1 MIRYSYDNGLSHIP
15 SALSMYGYL
24 KKLFYNRLVTPEDH
38 IVIGKPFGAQA
49 YYLVWRN
56 MGYLDNIELLSSGV
70 KHDEIDFVDYS
81 EETMGNALGVGAGIG
96 MASDKMVWI
105 NISDASLQMGNT
117 LEAIQYI
124 GHNQLNNIALTID
137 YNGSQ
142 VTGNTNDILSVDP
155 IIEIPDGLADI
166 LLKALSRD
174 PQDRYKDMDMFMAMR
189 LTATLH
195 KALKSDAAMI
205 SAAQVLHMATLN
217 GAKALGA
224 QDRLGRGRSGRPAT
238 PLGRAPTGR

>member
-1 MIRYSYDNGLSHIP
+1 MNEMIRYSYDNGLSHIP

-155 IIEIPDGLADI
+155 IIEMFKQYNWHVEHDLNNFGVNNRPMVYIMHTTKGDGIKMMEDNPKEWHYKKLDESNFKQI
-166 LLKALSRD
+166 YKA
-174 PQDRYKDMDMFMAMR
+174 
-189 LTATLH
+189 
-195 KALKSDAAMI
+195 
-205 SAAQVLHMATLN
+205 VL
-217 GAKALGA
+217 
-224 QDRLGRGRSGRPAT
+224 P
-238 PLGRAPTGR
+238 